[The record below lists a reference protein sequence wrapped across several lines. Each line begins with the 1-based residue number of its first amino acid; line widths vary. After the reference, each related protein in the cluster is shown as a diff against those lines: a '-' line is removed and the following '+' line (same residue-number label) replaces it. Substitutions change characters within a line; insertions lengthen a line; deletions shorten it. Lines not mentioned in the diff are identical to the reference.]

1 MKDRQYGPLE
11 AIRRDHT
18 ERYRFAASKIPKGS
32 KVLDLACGCGYGS
45 WILHEAGMK
54 VTGAD
59 IEPEAISYAEKNY
72 PGPAYIRKAAEEIE
86 GQYDAIVT
94 FETLEHI
101 YYPGSILKAIQAPL
115 VIASVP
121 NEERYKFLPK
131 AFEGDKYPHLR
142 HYTPTEFEQ
151 LLNGSGLMVVER
163 FCQKDKHGDV
173 EPGTDGVFLIS
184 VCTRI

>member
-1 MKDRQYGPLE
+1 
-11 AIRRDHT
+11 
-18 ERYRFAASKIPKGS
+18 
-32 KVLDLACGCGYGS
+32 
-45 WILHEAGMK
+45 MK

-173 EPGTDGVFLIS
+173 EPGTDGVSLRADGRSHEDQWRGGIVRPQAQRIVELRDRRRCAAAHPIRREHRRS
-184 VCTRI
+184 VVERY